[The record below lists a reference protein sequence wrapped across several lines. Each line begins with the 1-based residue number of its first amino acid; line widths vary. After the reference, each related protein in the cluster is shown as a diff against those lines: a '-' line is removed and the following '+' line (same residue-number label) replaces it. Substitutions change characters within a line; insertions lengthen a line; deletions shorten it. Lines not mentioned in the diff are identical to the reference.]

1 MSKLQFRFLVA
12 STIASCFGAFAFP
25 SVGFAQDPANAQSE
39 ALAVPAPA
47 SSSPSDSV
55 SKVGSLNHHQ
65 WLHLSADGSFWGTLG
80 TPAGESQIRQ
90 SGVEIA
96 LIQKGQRV
104 ASVTTAED
112 GSFRFTDIQP
122 GVYSL
127 IAHNPSTLAVMSLT
141 LLDASAGKHL
151 PTGIQIRTLVPA
163 TDRVVAL
170 IRGGS
175 IPRALA
181 PIQLDKDPVGQD
193 RSFFNSGRIAIDDDG
208 GIKGRVTVPG
218 GNFDMSNTQIY
229 LTHSGNEIA
238 KTRADRDGNYR
249 FDNIP
254 PGNYGFI
261 ASGPAG
267 IAAMGFVA
275 VGKGSGGADSSTS
288 ISQDGSKFVH
298 ASVQQDA
305 VPALNVELASCDC
318 FGAPIM
324 AESVLPLEAACCP
337 LPMAGCCGAAGG
349 NFGGGG
355 GGGGGGIG
363 GGFGGGLLPLALI
376 GGLTAVGIAVA
387 DDNKDSNVVVSPV
400 TP

>member
-1 MSKLQFRFLVA
+1 MSKIQFRFLVA
-12 STIASCFGAFAFP
+12 STIASCLGGFAFT
-25 SVGFAQDPANAQSE
+25 SIGYGQDPANAQPE

-47 SSSPSDSV
+47 LGSPSDSV
-55 SKVGSLNHHQ
+55 SKAGSLNHHQ
-65 WLHLSADGSFWGTLG
+65 WLRLSSDGSFWGTLG

-151 PTGIQIRTLVPA
+151 PTGIQIRTLTPA
-163 TDRVVAL
+163 TDRVVSL

-175 IPRALA
+175 VPRSLS

-193 RSFFNSGRIAIDDDG
+193 RSFFNSGRIAIDNDG
-208 GIKGRVTVPG
+208 GIKGRVTLPG
-218 GNFDMSNTQIY
+218 ESVDMSNTQIY
-229 LTHSGNEIA
+229 LTHSGNEVA

-288 ISQDGSKFVH
+288 ISQDGAKFVH

-337 LPMAGCCGAAGG
+337 LPMAGCCGVAGG
-349 NFGGGG
+349 NYGGG

-387 DDNKDSNVVVSPV
+387 DNNKDSNVVVSPV

>member
-12 STIASCFGAFAFP
+12 STIASCFGALACP
-25 SVGFAQDPANAQSE
+25 TIGFAQDPANAQPE

-47 SSSPSDSV
+47 TSSPSDSV

-90 SGVEIA
+90 SGVEVA

-127 IAHNPSTLAVMSLT
+127 IAHNPSTLALMSLT

-151 PTGIQIRTLVPA
+151 PTGIQIRTLTPA
-163 TDRVVAL
+163 TDRVVSL

-175 IPRALA
+175 IPRSLA

-193 RSFFNSGRIAIDDDG
+193 RSFFNSGRVAIDNDG
-208 GIKGRVTVPG
+208 GINGRVRVPG
-218 GNFDMSNTQIY
+218 ENVDMSNTQIY

-254 PGNYGFI
+254 PGNYGFV

-275 VGKGSGGADSSTS
+275 VGKGSGGAESSTS
-288 ISQDGSKFVH
+288 ISQDG
-298 ASVQQDA
+298 
-305 VPALNVELASCDC
+305 
-318 FGAPIM
+318 
-324 AESVLPLEAACCP
+324 
-337 LPMAGCCGAAGG
+337 
-349 NFGGGG
+349 
-355 GGGGGGIG
+355 
-363 GGFGGGLLPLALI
+363 
-376 GGLTAVGIAVA
+376 
-387 DDNKDSNVVVSPV
+387 
-400 TP
+400 

>member
-1 MSKLQFRFLVA
+1 MSKLHFRLLLA
-12 STIASCFGAFAFP
+12 STIASCFGAMAYP
-25 SVGFAQDPANAQSE
+25 AVGYAQDPSNLQAE
-39 ALAVPAPA
+39 PLAVPAPS

-65 WLHLSADGSFWGTLG
+65 WLRLSADGSIWGSLG
-80 TPAGESQIRQ
+80 TPAGENQIRQ
-90 SGVEIA
+90 SGVEVV
-96 LIQKGQRV
+96 LVQKGQQV
-104 ASVTTAED
+104 ASVVTADD
-112 GSFRFTDIQP
+112 GSFRFNDLQP

-127 IAHNPSTLAVMSLT
+127 VAHNPSTLAIMSLT

-151 PTGIQIRTLVPA
+151 PTGIQIRTLTPA
-163 TDRVVAL
+163 TDRVVSL

-175 IPRALA
+175 IPRASG
-181 PIQLDKDPVGQD
+181 PIQLDKDPVGSD
-193 RSFFNSGRIAIDDDG
+193 RSFWNSGRIAIDEEG

-238 KTRADRDGNYR
+238 RTRSDREGNYR

-254 PGNYGFI
+254 PGNYGFV

-275 VGKGSGGADSSTS
+275 VGKGTGGADSSTS

-318 FGAPIM
+318 FGAPMM
-324 AESVLPLEAACCP
+324 AESVLPLEGSCCP

-349 NFGGGG
+349 GYGGGG

-376 GGLTAVGIAVA
+376 GGLTAAGIAVA
-387 DDNKDSNVVVSPV
+387 DDNKDSNVVVSPI